1 MLFFRILQQV
11 MNFTKLIILARV
23 LHPRDFGMLGIALLI
38 LATLETFSRTG
49 FQQALIQRKGDV
61 TSYLH
66 PTWTVQAV
74 RGVVLCAILFIC
86 APYIASF
93 FEAPDAEPIVKA
105 ICIILIFQGF
115 TSAGMIIIRKEL
127 LFNKQFLF
135 NFVGSAVDFIVAVA
149 AAFILRSVWALVLGM
164 LAGNLVKAVIS
175 YFIHPYRPKIST
187 DFKKMG
193 ELFRFGKWILGS
205 SIVVFLITQGDDF
218 FVGKLLSATMLGCYQ
233 MAYRISNTPATE
245 ITRIISQVSFPAYSK
260 IQENKQRLTGAFGR
274 VLNLTSFLSF
284 GIAGLIFALSKDFV
298 IIFMGDKWL
307 PIITPMRVLV
317 GWGIIRSLV
326 GTTSPIFHAIGRPQ
340 TLTKLQTLQAALMF
354 LIIYPLTIRY
364 GISGTAAAVLLSASV
379 FFFIRNHIFVKIM
392 GMDLGK
398 FYREMIWPCFFGI
411 ISYGA
416 VSLWKFY
423 LPERTGI
430 FNFGIMVLIYSC
442 IYLGLSL
449 YVVRT
454 VSTGFREFISR
465 VMGSRGA
472 SA

>member
-105 ICIILIFQGF
+105 ICVVLIFQGF

-164 LAGNLVKAVIS
+164 LAGNLVKAVMS

-218 FVGKLLSATMLGCYQ
+218 FVGKLLSATMLGFYQ
-233 MAYRISNTPATE
+233 MAYRISNMPATE
-245 ITRIISQVSFPAYSK
+245 YSHLIATVMFPAYSK
-260 IQENKQRLTGAFGR
+260 LQDKQVSILTG
-274 VLNLTSFLSF
+274 
-284 GIAGLIFALSKDFV
+284 
-298 IIFMGDKWL
+298 
-307 PIITPMRVLV
+307 
-317 GWGIIRSLV
+317 
-326 GTTSPIFHAIGRPQ
+326 
-340 TLTKLQTLQAALMF
+340 
-354 LIIYPLTIRY
+354 
-364 GISGTAAAVLLSASV
+364 
-379 FFFIRNHIFVKIM
+379 
-392 GMDLGK
+392 
-398 FYREMIWPCFFGI
+398 
-411 ISYGA
+411 
-416 VSLWKFY
+416 
-423 LPERTGI
+423 
-430 FNFGIMVLIYSC
+430 
-442 IYLGLSL
+442 
-449 YVVRT
+449 
-454 VSTGFREFISR
+454 
-465 VMGSRGA
+465 
-472 SA
+472 